1 MRDVNNFNDEMA
13 ETFLSYVI
21 RKLDD
26 LLTEKVSLLRGVHR
40 EVNSLKDELE
50 IIQSFLVDAEKKLAI
65 GEVSDVTKVWL
76 KQMRKVAE
84 HIEDVI
90 GEYLYHLAKPVD
102 NNHHNG
108 LLTWFQKVGNGV
120 RSLKPR
126 YDLASEIRD
135 INESLKKI
143 KERGISYGLRPFEQQ
158 GGSSSCSMARTEV
171 DPRLGSLFVE
181 EDELVGIDSTSKEL
195 ITYLVNG
202 SSMRSVISLVG
213 QGGIGKTTLARKV
226 YGNEALRQHFEC
238 FAWISV
244 SQSYNLEK
252 VLTIMRNQ
260 ICPTK
265 DEPLGTLEELMELLR
280 LQLQIK
286 RYVIVFDDV
295 WDIEFWGRIKH
306 VVPSNNKGSRI
317 IITTRNTGIAND
329 AKDTPF
335 DHVQELKTWS
345 LDLAWELFRKKAFRF
360 EIEGCCSRELEQ
372 LSYEI
377 LRKCHGLPLVIAT
390 VASLFSKKEK
400 TKLEWR
406 RVLDNLNNEF
416 EKNPHFTS
424 VSKILSFSYDD
435 LPYHLKSCFLYF
447 GLFPQDYS
455 VSEHKLCN
463 LWIAE
468 DFIKAGRDKSK
479 EQVAGEYLNEL
490 IHRNLVSFEIKDG
503 VDRACRVHDLIHDVI
518 LTRGEELCFFQII
531 NEGKLR
537 FEGKSRRLAINNTTK
552 DVLTL
557 LGDNSKIRS
566 VFLFDIDELV
576 DSFVVSL
583 FKKFKFLKVLD
594 FEDAPLCKLPKEVGN
609 LFNLKYINLR
619 GTKVKIVPKSI
630 GNLRN
635 LETLNLYKSL
645 VEELPIEIKKL
656 QNLQHLAAKPIF
668 NVETDYRLDL
678 DLGVRIQEG
687 IGSLEQLQTL
697 VSLRAYPSTVD
708 LVKELEKL
716 RKLKI
721 LCIRQLTAEIGKTL
735 GASIENMNN
744 LVQLYLHGIN
754 EDEII
759 DLSFV
764 SSPPPF
770 LCYLVLACRLQQLP
784 DWISKLQNL
793 QGLNLKYSRLT
804 KEPLNCLKQL
814 PNLAFLEMCE
824 AYNGEELCFE
834 EKGFKKLKHLVLRKL
849 EGLKVVKIERG
860 ALPLLEKL
868 EFGPFPLMIEMPC
881 DIQFLTNLKSL
892 EIMDMS
898 SEFVDGLQPEE
909 GSHYWKVQHVPY
921 VTFWYKSKR
930 DLYDI
935 YKLGESDLL
944 KLLLQEKA
952 SSAIV
957 QQFTNFINVNDS

>member
-1 MRDVNNFNDEMA
+1 MKDVNNFNDEMA

-50 IIQSFLVDAEKKLAI
+50 IIQPFLVDAEKKLAI

-503 VDRACRVHDLIHDVI
+503 VDRACRVHDLIHDV
-518 LTRGEELCFFQII
+518 
-531 NEGKLR
+531 
-537 FEGKSRRLAINNTTK
+537 
-552 DVLTL
+552 
-557 LGDNSKIRS
+557 
-566 VFLFDIDELV
+566 
-576 DSFVVSL
+576 
-583 FKKFKFLKVLD
+583 LD

-770 LCYLVLACRLQQLP
+770 LSYLVLACRLQQLP

-793 QGLNLKYSRLT
+793 QGLNLKFSRLT

-921 VTFWYKSKR
+921 VTFWYRSKR